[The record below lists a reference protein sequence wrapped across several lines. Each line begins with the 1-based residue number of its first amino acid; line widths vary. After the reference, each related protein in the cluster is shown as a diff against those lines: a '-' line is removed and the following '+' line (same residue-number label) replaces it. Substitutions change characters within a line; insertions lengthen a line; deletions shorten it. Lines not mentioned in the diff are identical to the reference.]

1 MILSQKIRYAI
12 YLTRNSVAF
21 TQQEKDYMIYRLEEM
36 DNDEIDSLI
45 TTLER
50 ERENN
55 QILLINYYQ
64 NVLKLGADFLQ
75 KAQNWYHQIQKQRI
89 SQIRNKEQREKD
101 EAEKLLKE
109 I

>member
-75 KAQNWYHQIQKQRI
+75 KAKNWYHQIQKQRI